1 MTQITHTL
9 LGPDASF
16 EGKLEFEG
24 DVRIDGRFRGEI
36 VSNDRLIIGEGAVVY
51 GNVQVGTLVLNGN
64 LEGQV
69 HVRERR
75 AASRPTGWRAL
86 CRIAPGRQR
95 RNPRWRRAHVE
106 HIAERTS
113 HPAQRLRDAHRQRL
127 LTHRGQLKPK
137 TDEHLSSRCIA
148 RVDQHGALA
157 PYEHL
162 TLMTC

>member
-51 GNVQVGTLVLNGN
+51 GNLQVGTLVLNGN

-69 HVRERR
+69 HVRESSKQVDSLANCTLDRFK
-75 AASRPTGWRAL
+75 W
-86 CRIAPGRQR
+86 
-95 RNPRWRRAHVE
+95 
-106 HIAERTS
+106 
-113 HPAQRLRDAHRQRL
+113 
-127 LTHRGQLKPK
+127 PK
-137 TDEHLSSRCIA
+137 GLSSMASSICSTHNPA
-148 RVDQHGALA
+148 SK
-157 PYEHL
+157 
-162 TLMTC
+162 

>member
-69 HVRERR
+69 HVRESAELQAGRLVGELY
-75 AASRPTGWRAL
+75 AGSLQVAKGVILDGVVHMLNTSPSEPAIQHSASET
-86 CRIAPGRQR
+86 
-95 RNPRWRRAHVE
+95 
-106 HIAERTS
+106 
-113 HPAQRLRDAHRQRL
+113 
-127 LTHRGQLKPK
+127 LTAS
-137 TDEHLSSRCIA
+137 D
-148 RVDQHGALA
+148 
-157 PYEHL
+157 Y
-162 TLMTC
+162 

>member
-69 HVRERR
+69 HV
-75 AASRPTGWRAL
+75 ASASCKQADWLASSR
-86 CRIAPGRQR
+86 RIAPGRQR

-106 HIAERTS
+106 HIA
-113 HPAQRLRDAHRQRL
+113 
-127 LTHRGQLKPK
+127 
-137 TDEHLSSRCIA
+137 
-148 RVDQHGALA
+148 
-157 PYEHL
+157 
-162 TLMTC
+162 